1 MIRHAHGPTADRYID
16 FIRSRAT
23 TMDGTLRD
31 GSIMLAIGFYLI
43 AINCAAYLAFLFDK
57 ARARQGGW
65 RIPEQRLLGLA
76 LVGGSI
82 GAIAGQKLLRHKT
95 RKEPFRTQLLLITM
109 FHGLVV
115 VALTAT
121 LVIVG
126 PHVAIDWL
134 RTVLSGA

>member
-1 MIRHAHGPTADRYID
+1 
-16 FIRSRAT
+16 
-23 TMDGTLRD
+23 MDGTLTD

-65 RIPEQRLLGLA
+65 RIPEQRLLILA

-109 FHGLVV
+109 FHGIVV
-115 VALTAT
+115 VAITAT
-121 LVIVG
+121 LFIVG
-126 PHVAIDWL
+126 PRVASDWL